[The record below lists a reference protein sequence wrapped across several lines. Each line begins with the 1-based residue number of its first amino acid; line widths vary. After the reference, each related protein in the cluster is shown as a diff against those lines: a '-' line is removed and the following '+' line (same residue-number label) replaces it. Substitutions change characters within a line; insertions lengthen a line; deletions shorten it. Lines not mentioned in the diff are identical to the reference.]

1 MDTSELEPAARA
13 AAQVD
18 IVIPVTAR
26 ERDLAPSVAGLHSFL
41 ATAAPFTARVTIA
54 DGTDRYAA
62 WATASRLAAT
72 FPEVSAIRTGA
83 PGRGRAVRAAW
94 ARSRCD
100 VLAYADTDLSIDPAT
115 LIPLVAPLLAEQ
127 SDLAVGTRLRPGAHP
142 QRGPR
147 REVTSCGYSLLV
159 QAGLSTGLADPQ
171 CGLKAITRVQARE
184 LLPLT
189 SDDGWFFDAE
199 LLALANEAGLR
210 IQEVAVNCE
219 RDPGSR
225 TSRMRV
231 RRWLSGRNY
240 RGNAA

>member
-1 MDTSELEPAARA
+1 MDTSELEPAAQA

-18 IVIPVTAR
+18 IVIPVPSR

-41 ATAAPFTARVTIA
+41 VTAAPFTARVTIA
-54 DGTDRYAA
+54 DGTASYAA
-62 WATASRLAAT
+62 WAAASQLAAT
-72 FPEVSAIRTGA
+72 FPEVSAIRAPA
-83 PGRGRAVRAAW
+83 PGRGRAVRAGW

-100 VLAYADTDLSIDPAT
+100 VLAYADTELSIDPAA
-115 LIPLVAPLLAEQ
+115 LVPLVGPLLAGHG
-127 SDLAVGTRLRPGAHP
+127 DLAVGTRLRPGAHP
-142 QRGPR
+142 QRSPR

-159 QAGLSTGLADPQ
+159 QAGLGTGLADPQ
-171 CGLKAITRVQARE
+171 CGLKAITRVRALE
-184 LLPLT
+184 LLPKT
-189 SDDGWFFDAE
+189 TDDGSFFDAE
-199 LLALANEAGLR
+199 LVALARQAGLR
-210 IQEVAVNCE
+210 IHEVAVNSE